1 MDIYRDYFTRENLLA
16 SLANAQFIPRM
27 LGEMGL
33 FRTLG
38 LTSTVLAIEALP
50 DHNVAESA
58 AIARGGP
65 PKPLMLEKR
74 VVETFPVSSYA
85 WNGAVMA
92 DEVLSARAAGTSGA
106 AEIIQSRI
114 AEQIA
119 MLRNQADFQHE
130 YLRMAVINSATNA
143 FGTAGADQTVAFG
156 ASDTVAVYASI
167 HQHITLRIEAALGGL
182 NYTGVDVLCSDTFWQ
197 GFIQSKTIRETYL
210 NHAAAAQLRGI
221 PMDYMDFGNNVRWWR
236 YRASG
241 NIAITAGEAK
251 AIPRGVNGLF
261 VQAFAPN
268 DTVDSVGAG
277 AVGAPYYLNSE
288 PMRTP
293 AGIKGYQ
300 MVLQTHPVMLCTR
313 PQCVLTLSLS

>member
-1 MDIYRDYFTRENLLA
+1 MDVYRDLFTRENLLA
-16 SLANAQFIPRM
+16 SLVNAQYIPRM

-38 LTSTVLAIEALP
+38 LTSTTLLIEALP
-50 DHNVAESA
+50 DNNVAESA

-74 VVETFPVSSYA
+74 GVEPFTVGSYA
-85 WNGAVMA
+85 WSGAVMA
-92 DEVLSARAAGTSGA
+92 DEVLSARAAGTTGA
-106 AEIIQSRI
+106 VEILQTRI
-114 AEQIA
+114 AEQTA

-143 FGTAGADQTVAFG
+143 FGTAGADQTIAFG
-156 ASDTVAVYASI
+156 VADTVAVHASI
-167 HQHITLRIEAALGGL
+167 HQHITLRMEAALGGL
-182 NYTGVDVLCSDTFWQ
+182 PYSGVDVLCGDAFWQ
-197 GFIQSKTIRETYL
+197 GLIQSKSIRETYL
-210 NHAAAAQLRGI
+210 NTAAAAQLRGI
-221 PMDYMDFGNNVRWWR
+221 PVDRIDYGNVTWWR

-241 NIAITAGEAK
+241 NIAISTGEAK
-251 AIPRGVNGLF
+251 AVPRGVPGLF

-277 AVGAPYYLNSE
+277 AVGSPYYLNSRPIE
-288 PMRTP
+288 TP

-300 MVLQTHPVMLCTR
+300 LTLQSHPVMVCTR
-313 PQCVLTLSLS
+313 PACVLTVSLS

>member
-16 SLANAQFIPRM
+16 SLANAQYIPRM

-38 LTSTVLAIEALP
+38 LTSTTLSIEALP
-50 DHNVAESA
+50 DNNVAESA

-65 PKPLMLEKR
+65 PKALMLEKR
-74 VVETFPVSSYA
+74 GVEPFTTASYA

-106 AEIIQSRI
+106 AEIIQTRI
-114 AEQIA
+114 AEQTA

-130 YLRMAVINSATNA
+130 YLRVACVNTPTNA
-143 FGTAGADQTVAFG
+143 FGSVGADQTIAFG
-156 ASDTVAVYASI
+156 VADTVAVHASI
-167 HQHITLRIEAALGGL
+167 HQHITLRLEAALGGL
-182 NYTGVDVLCSDTFWQ
+182 SYTGVDVLCSDAFWQ
-197 GFIQSKTIRETYL
+197 GLIQSKSIRETYL
-210 NHAAAAQLRGI
+210 NTAAAAQLRGI
-221 PMDYMDFGNNVRWWR
+221 PMDRIDYGNVTWWR

-241 NIAITAGEAK
+241 SIAITSGEAK
-251 AIPRGVNGLF
+251 AIPRGVPGLF

-277 AVGAPYYLNSE
+277 AMGSPYYLNSE
-288 PMRTP
+288 PIRTA

-300 MVLQTHPVMLCTR
+300 MTLQTHPVMVCTR
-313 PQCVLTLSLS
+313 PQCVLTVSLS

>member
-16 SLANAQFIPRM
+16 SLANAQYIPRM

-33 FRTLG
+33 FRTIG
-38 LTSTVLAIEALP
+38 LTSTTLAIEALP
-50 DHNVAESA
+50 DNNVAESA

-65 PKPLMLEKR
+65 PKPLLLEKR
-74 VVETFPVSSYA
+74 QVETFPVVSYA

-106 AEIIQSRI
+106 AEIIQTRI
-114 AEQIA
+114 AEQTT

-130 YLRMAVINSATNA
+130 YLRIGVINSATNA
-143 FGTAGADQTVAFG
+143 FGTAGTDQTIAFG
-156 ASDTVAVYASI
+156 VSDTVAVHASI
-167 HQHITLRIEAALGGL
+167 HQHITLRLEAALGGL
-182 NYTGVDVLCSDTFWQ
+182 SYTGVDVLCSDTFWQ
-197 GFIQSKTIRETYL
+197 GLIQSKSMRETYL
-210 NHAAAAQLRGI
+210 NTASASQLRGI
-221 PMDYMDFGNNVRWWR
+221 PMERIDYGNVTWWR

-241 NIAITAGEAK
+241 NIAITSGEAK

-277 AVGAPYYLNSE
+277 AMGSPYYLASRPIE
-288 PMRTP
+288 TP

-300 MVLQTHPVMLCTR
+300 MTLQSHPVMLCTR
-313 PQCVLTLSLS
+313 PQCVLTVSLS